1 MRKEGPGSVTRREV
15 LLGAG
20 SLAVAARAIGS
31 ESPAAAPHSG
41 KFDTPAF
48 VDDCLRANDGTAGA
62 QAAVREVLARALADP
77 ASVLAGVGEPLKGGL
92 QALHRSAGLTILNIV
107 WSPWMQLL
115 PHDHNM
121 WALIGIY
128 TGREDNIF
136 WERRDARRRHRARGR
151 DRPPLGRHP
160 FGRQSDRQADGRHPH
175 LRRGLLRAG
184 TDGMGTRV
192 IGSAALEHPGR
203 GAAIRGVE
211 RAVLRTAPWQ
221 RLQLTAQER
230 LMKLPRLSN
239 IGDSIVKRSSTV
251 SNTSGCV

>member
-136 WERRDARRRHRARGR
+136 WERRDARVAATRAAAIGRGDVIALPSDVIHSVANPIGKLTGAIHIYGGDFFAPGR
-151 DRPPLGRHP
+151 TEWEPESLVPRPWSIQGAV
-160 FGRQSDRQADGRHPH
+160 RQFEESNARFYGPRP
-175 LRRGLLRAG
+175 
-184 TDGMGTRV
+184 
-192 IGSAALEHPGR
+192 GSAC
-203 GAAIRGVE
+203 
-211 RAVLRTAPWQ
+211 
-221 RLQLTAQER
+221 
-230 LMKLPRLSN
+230 S
-239 IGDSIVKRSSTV
+239 
-251 SNTSGCV
+251 